1 VRGGGQG
8 GGSGKRNRY
17 RGSAW
22 RFECV
27 ARVMKMNNKKI
38 GFVNKVREGGQG
50 GRKGKQNLYRGRA
63 RGFECG
69 ARVMKMCGKGCG
81 D

>member
-50 GRKGKQNLYRGRA
+50 GRKGKQN
-63 RGFECG
+63 
-69 ARVMKMCGKGCG
+69 
-81 D
+81 